1 MFEGYTG
8 KAFRTIFFARYA
20 ASEFG
25 STAIEPEH
33 LILGALRADED
44 VVLGW
49 LGHKIKA
56 SALRDKVS
64 EYISKAPRIA
74 TSVDIPLSE
83 EAMRV
88 LGYAKE
94 QAQTLSHSEMGVEH
108 LFLGLLR
115 NPQSSIAKI
124 LREHGVDPKTV
135 RETILNERT
144 APNSTTEPSWRRR
157 C

>member
-8 KAFRTIFFARYA
+8 KVFRAIFFARYA

-25 STAIEPEH
+25 TPAIEPEH
-33 LILGALRADED
+33 LLLGALQADED

-49 LGHKIKA
+49 LDHKIKA
-56 SALRDKVS
+56 SGLRDKVS
-64 EYISKAPRIA
+64 EYISKAPRIT

-88 LGYAKE
+88 LGYAE
-94 QAQTLSHSEMGVEH
+94 EEAQTLSHSEIGVEH

-115 NPQSSIAKI
+115 DPQPPIAKI

-135 RETILNERT
+135 RETIMNKRT
-144 APNSTTEPSWRRR
+144 SPNPTTESPWRRR
-157 C
+157 W